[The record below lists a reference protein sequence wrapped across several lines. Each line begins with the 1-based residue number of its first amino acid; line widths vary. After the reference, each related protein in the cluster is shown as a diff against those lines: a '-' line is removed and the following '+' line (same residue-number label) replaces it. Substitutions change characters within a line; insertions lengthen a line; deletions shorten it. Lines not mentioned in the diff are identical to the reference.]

1 MSYIYNFS
9 PCTTR
14 PTSPMRTQNH
24 ESVSYRKRKKS
35 LSIIIRQQPRTRS
48 YPMPLL
54 LKMTRSR
61 RAMCCTQVKAKVPGA
76 MELVSESLLF
86 FMKRTLILCLVK
98 EDIGMIWELGVG
110 KVALWKKDK
119 EKYKKKSSSFK
130 NQIKLII
137 F

>member
-1 MSYIYNFS
+1 
-9 PCTTR
+9 
-14 PTSPMRTQNH
+14 
-24 ESVSYRKRKKS
+24 
-35 LSIIIRQQPRTRS
+35 
-48 YPMPLL
+48 
-54 LKMTRSR
+54 
-61 RAMCCTQVKAKVPGA
+61 